1 MILRLLRTPRKHN
14 TKQNAAES
22 VCVPSYTL
30 SALPVFHKDFSSIWL
45 CGTAVRGNIRSNRR
59 RKERDKMIDFKF
71 VNSDVDDMIFDMN
84 DYYISE
90 K

>member
-1 MILRLLRTPRKHN
+1 M
-14 TKQNAAES
+14 
-22 VCVPSYTL
+22 L
-30 SALPVFHKDFSSIWL
+30 SCLPTFHKDFSSIWL
-45 CGTAVRGNIRSNRR
+45 CWSYVRGNIRSDNTG
-59 RKERDKMIDFKF
+59 KERGKMTNFKF